1 MAKKTKTEIIKIIE
15 NAMDKRVIR
24 YMKGDVSLEKCEEY
38 LKYLLDELVKKKFIT
53 KKNIID
59 LYKRADNRTL
69 TEFFAGIKKNYKRE
83 VKFCDELVS
92 VFKKNL
98 ETVYCKNYGNL
109 DKAKVR
115 ILNYDSEPDIIFD
128 RNNKEEKMDIKELKE
143 QIFKL
148 RDLGIYVEKNSGM
161 IVKSN
166 GYFWIYSPESVRKM
180 YKIIMKNYNKYVFKY
195 SGWGDKEVV
204 KIGNE
209 EGDVPLDKLIE
220 KKWVEKIGTGEWV
233 IS

>member
-1 MAKKTKTEIIKIIE
+1 MTENKKTETIKKIE

-24 YMKGDVSLEKCEEY
+24 YMKGDVSLEKCEEH
-38 LKYLLDELVKKKFIT
+38 LKYLLDELVKREIIT
-53 KKNIID
+53 KKNRID

-69 TEFFAGIKKNYKRE
+69 TEFFAGIKKNYKKE

-92 VFKKNL
+92 VFKRNL

-109 DKAKVR
+109 DKARVR
-115 ILNYDSEPDIIFD
+115 ILNYDSEPDIIFG
-128 RNNKEEKMDIKELKE
+128 RNDKEMKMDIKRLKE

-148 RDLGIYVEKNSGM
+148 RDLGIYVEKKAGM

-166 GYFWIYSPESVRKM
+166 GYFWIYSPESVRMM

-195 SGWGDKEVV
+195 SGWGNKEVV
-204 KIGNE
+204 KMGRE

-220 KKWVEKIGTGEWV
+220 KKMVEKIGVGEWV
-233 IS
+233 IN

>member
-1 MAKKTKTEIIKIIE
+1 MAKKKKIEILKIIE

-24 YMKGDVSLEKCEEY
+24 YMKGDVSLEKCEEH
-38 LKYLLDELVKKKFIT
+38 LKYLLDELVKREIIT
-53 KKNIID
+53 KKNRID

-69 TEFFAGIKKNYKRE
+69 TEFFAGIKKNYKKE
-83 VKFCDELVS
+83 IDFCDELIS
-92 VFKKNL
+92 IFKKNL

-115 ILNYDSEPDIIFD
+115 ILNYDSEPDIIFS
-128 RNNKEEKMDIKELKE
+128 RNNKEMKMDIKELKE

-148 RDLGIYVEKNSGM
+148 RDLSIYVEKNSGM

-166 GYFWIYSPESVRKM
+166 GYFWIYSPESIKMM
-180 YKIIMKNYNKYVFKY
+180 YKIIVKNYNKYVFKY
-195 SGWGDKEVV
+195 SGWGNKEVV
-204 KIGNE
+204 KIGRE
-209 EGDVPLDKLIE
+209 EGSIPLGILIE
-220 KKWVEKIGTGEWV
+220 KKMVERIGTREWV